1 MPGTAVGLI
10 FIDFIVRPFAKIF
23 EKMPLLILGIL
34 IVVYGIIAY
43 IVLKSAYTADDGR
56 SSY

>member
-23 EKMPLLILGIL
+23 EKMPILMIAML
-34 IVVYGIIAY
+34 VIFYGIIAY
-43 IVLKSAYTADDGR
+43 IVLRSAYLVDKQ
-56 SSY
+56 

>member
-23 EKMPLLILGIL
+23 EKMPILMLGLLLL
-34 IVVYGIIAY
+34 LYGVIAY
-43 IVLKSAYTADDGR
+43 FVLRSAFFVDEHEHRA
-56 SSY
+56 

>member
-23 EKMPLLILGIL
+23 EKMPLLILGFL
-34 IVVYGIIAY
+34 VVIYGLIAY
-43 IVLKSAYTADDGR
+43 VVLKSADPADDGR

>member
-10 FIDFIVRPFAKIF
+10 FIDFVVRPFAKIF
-23 EKMPLLILGIL
+23 EKMPLLIL
-34 IVVYGIIAY
+34 VVLVVLYALIAY
-43 IVLKSAYTADDGR
+43 VVLKSAYQSEDGR

>member
-23 EKMPLLILGIL
+23 EKMPFLMIGLLVLLYAVIAF
-34 IVVYGIIAY
+34 VV
-43 IVLKSAYTADDGR
+43 LRSAYRVDER
-56 SSY
+56 

>member
-10 FIDFIVRPFAKIF
+10 FIDFVVRPFAKIF
-23 EKMPLLILGIL
+23 EKMPLLILVVLIL
-34 IVVYGIIAY
+34 LYALIAY
-43 IVLKSAYTADDGR
+43 VVFKSANPSEDGR